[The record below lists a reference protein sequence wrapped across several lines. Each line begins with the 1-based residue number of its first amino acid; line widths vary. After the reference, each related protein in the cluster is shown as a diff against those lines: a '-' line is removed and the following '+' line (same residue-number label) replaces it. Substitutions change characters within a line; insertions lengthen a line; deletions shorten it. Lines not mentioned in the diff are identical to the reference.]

1 MKKYFKYIVLLLI
14 VMPFSVKASSSYS
27 VEMVSNQ
34 SNNKVVG
41 TYSSYEEALKVM
53 NNQNSTDSNVA
64 TIYKDGVPVDS
75 KYAIFKFKPSNV
87 YYLYRN
93 SNDST
98 SYTYTH
104 GSYGTDAALLGYSSN
119 GRVKVMISG
128 FVGWTDISN
137 GVVTPISLMKAT
149 SISVSGTQI
158 NLRSSA
164 STSSSKVFKNQTING
179 TFAYSETASSN
190 GYTWYKI
197 TYNGVECWIAG
208 GDWVTTVGGRELN
221 TYYNYYSPS
230 GNLIHHYDV
239 YNGSGYSDAFSNL
252 GTAPDYLKL
261 DSKFYSFDSNYFYT
275 SITTMLDD
283 YRSGVYTHSF
293 NYDKPYYSYYMYLT
307 SHSKSSKTAS
317 QLDNYFISK
326 YGDINSK
333 LKGTGQYFINAQE
346 TYGVN
351 ALLAYSSAVNESRYG
366 TSSIA
371 LNKNNLFGYGAAD
384 SSAYAS
390 AYTYSSAEESI
401 MDYAARGGSYSNA
414 TGKYYY
420 GSHLGNKSSGKNVK
434 YASDPYKGESEAA
447 LAFMIDYR
455 SGGNDFNSSTIG
467 VVKKGLSGCWVFST
481 PEQTDS
487 AHIYTL
493 KNPNSDLAVY
503 DIPVN
508 IVDKVTGKNGVEFY
522 KIYTD
527 LPASSG
533 YTYGYIVASEVYTA
547 NNQPVI
553 TASDKEIK
561 VGTSFNILDG
571 VSAYD
576 KEDGNLT
583 VTSSGS
589 VDTSKEGEY
598 KVTYTA
604 VDKSNFHVS
613 KTVTIKVVSDNNIII
628 NASDKEIKQ
637 FSEFDYLEGVRASDD
652 NGDLTSL
659 ITYEGSVDTSKA
671 GNYSVTYKVSKGGKS
686 VSKKITVKVIA
697 DEKPIITAYD
707 KEIYV
712 GSEFDYFDGVSA
724 SDSEDGELTNI
735 TYSGEVDTSKAGE
748 YKVTYKVSDRNNQET
763 TKVVTI
769 KVVLN
774 NLPVINASDKS
785 VSQGSSFNALDGVSA
800 SDKEDGDLTSKI
812 TYKSEVDTSKLGNY
826 DITYFVTDSYNQTV
840 TKKVTVSVIEKVLE
854 EKDGEFYLHEIN
866 WNNDT
871 KKYEIS
877 GYLIQVGVNNGIND
891 NLKYQLILKN
901 KSTGIRYEISVDRW
915 TTNLPYDLGE
925 EDGHDYR
932 GAWFKGEI
940 SLDEIPQGDYSLY
953 MRSESDNYY
962 TEKLFSNIL
971 NSSID
976 KRGEDDNKSYNFY
989 VNLQAKN
996 KAITL
1001 NVRSGKSITTK
1012 ESPTFR
1018 NMINNY
1024 DDMAFSGNDLVI
1036 KGTSYNYGV
1045 DYSDL
1050 SKITRKVYLENV
1062 DTFEKISN
1070 DIETT
1075 SDGSYE
1081 VTSLDKL
1088 SKKYAWYNGK
1098 IDVSKLTK
1106 GTYTII
1112 VYTKSGSN
1120 EDYGY
1125 VNDKFN
1131 AINEASAKLNNKNYK
1146 LQVNT
1151 KENNRIEL
1159 VIY

>member
-283 YRSGVYTHSF
+283 YRSGIYTHSF

-401 MDYAARGGSYSNA
+401 MDYATRGGSYSNA

-467 VVKKGLSGCWVFST
+467 VVKKGLSGCWVFSS

-533 YTYGYIVASEVYTA
+533 YTYGYIVTSEVYTA
-547 NNQPVI
+547 NNQPAI

-637 FSEFDYLEGVRASDD
+637 FSEFDYFEGIRASDD
-652 NGDLTSL
+652 NGDLTNL

-671 GNYSVTYKVSKGGKS
+671 GNYFVTYKVSKGGKS

-697 DEKPIITAYD
+697 DEKPIITVCD

-712 GSEFDYFDGVSA
+712 GSEFDYLDGVSA

-735 TYSGEVDTSKAGE
+735 TYSGEVDTSKVGE

-800 SDKEDGDLTSKI
+800 SDKEDGDLTSKL
-812 TYKSEVDTSKLGNY
+812 TYSGEVDTSKLGNY

-854 EKDGEFYLHEIN
+854 EKEGWFHLEKVNFADDKLY
-866 WNNDT
+866 
-871 KKYEIS
+871 IS
-877 GYLIQVGVNNGIND
+877 GFSVISGVNNDINS
-891 NLKYQLILKN
+891 NIKHKLILKN
-901 KSTGIRYEISVDRW
+901 QDNDKQYT
-915 TTNLPYDLGE
+915 
-925 EDGHDYR
+925 
-932 GAWFKGEI
+932 F
-940 SLDEIPQGDYSLY
+940 SLDNWNENIPYTPNDGSKYNYSNSWFNGSILLKDIPQGDYSIY
-953 MRSESDNYY
+953 
-962 TEKLFSNIL
+962 
-971 NSSID
+971 
-976 KRGEDDNKSYNFY
+976 
-989 VNLQAKN
+989 
-996 KAITL
+996 
-1001 NVRSGKSITTK
+1001 
-1012 ESPTFR
+1012 
-1018 NMINNY
+1018 
-1024 DDMAFSGNDLVI
+1024 
-1036 KGTSYNYGV
+1036 
-1045 DYSDL
+1045 
-1050 SKITRKVYLENV
+1050 
-1062 DTFEKISN
+1062 
-1070 DIETT
+1070 IETT
-1075 SDGSYE
+1075 SNNYYTKQIVSNVEYINDIKRSYQDSEGRGYLIKENPVNTTVDLELFIRDSGLIAYQNTPVRNGILSDLYSYE
-1081 VTSLDKL
+1081 FKNNKLIIVGDSFSLKTDYNKNVTREIVLENKETKEVVYRESIGYMENGPYKLTSLTNNDLSKAWFEANVDLSKL
-1088 SKKYAWYNGK
+1088 SKGTYVIYLRTKTDSVDGYSELSDYAYTSLKNTASINGNK
-1098 IDVSKLTK
+1098 VKLTRNSK
-1106 GTYTII
+1106 QR
-1112 VYTKSGSN
+1112 V
-1120 EDYGY
+1120 
-1125 VNDKFN
+1125 
-1131 AINEASAKLNNKNYK
+1131 
-1146 LQVNT
+1146 
-1151 KENNRIEL
+1151 RIEL
-1159 VIY
+1159 LIE